1 MTHIPDDVLSA
12 WLEDELGRDQRA
24 RVEAHLEVCRRCR
37 GELAALRGV
46 IRRARQTPPEWA
58 GKTASW
64 AALETR
70 LEGRRR
76 PDLSTG
82 SKSRAHRSHQTG
94 SSARWGWA
102 AGGLAATVIIV
113 FLVFFPRSDPGTT
126 AGFEVL
132 LAADSQVAEEV
143 EAFLVR
149 KQWEAPEVRQAIAD
163 GNREID
169 EGMRA
174 LRKALEERPEDPILA
189 DLARRATSHRVDL
202 LREVTR

>member
-12 WLEDELGRDQRA
+12 WLEDELGKNQRA

-46 IRRARQTPPEWA
+46 IRRAREAPSEWV

-64 AALETR
+64 SALETR

-76 PDLSTG
+76 PDPTAD
-82 SKSRAHRSHQTG
+82 SKSLDHRSHEAG
-94 SSARWGWA
+94 ASARWGWS
-102 AGGLAATVIIV
+102 AGGLAAAAIIAS
-113 FLVFFPRSDPGTT
+113 LVYFPRSDPGTT
-126 AGFEVL
+126 AGLEVL